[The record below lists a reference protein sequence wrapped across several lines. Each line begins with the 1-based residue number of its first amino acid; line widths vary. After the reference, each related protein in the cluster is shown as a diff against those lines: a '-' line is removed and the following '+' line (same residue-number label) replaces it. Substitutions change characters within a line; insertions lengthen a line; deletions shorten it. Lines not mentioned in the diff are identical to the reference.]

1 MQNIFLVRNWL
12 LFLLI
17 FSYLPL
23 MAQTADSTAAPA
35 PVVKKKKPAATHVVA
50 DSLRPKPRPAT
61 VAVRKDTAR
70 AAVRKDTVGI
80 AVRRDT
86 VGKAALPVTFL
97 PGDTSAHKTDST
109 AVAAV
114 PKPQPVS
121 AYDLYLKKLAAEN
134 ILLKPGRPVFYDTN
148 PLRPYRNLDWLVYV
162 VAGIVLLLSII
173 RLSYTKYFTDLFR
186 AFLNPTL
193 SQRQLK
199 DQLSQ
204 APFPNMLLNVFF
216 AISLGVYLYLVL
228 YRQQVF
234 PQAEPWLLIPGLI
247 VLVAVVYGIKY
258 MMLRF
263 CGWLFGNSELAD
275 AYIFI
280 LYLINKILGVLL
292 VPFLVV
298 LAFCDVEIARTFLY
312 ISIFFISLLVV
323 YRYIRSYSL
332 VKQYLS
338 FSKLH
343 FFLYL
348 CAFEVAPVLIL
359 TKVLLNIW
367 LTGNP

>member
-1 MQNIFLVRNWL
+1 M
-12 LFLLI
+12 
-17 FSYLPL
+17 
-23 MAQTADSTAAPA
+23 MAQTADSAAVPA
-35 PVVKKKKPAATHVVA
+35 PVVKKRPAATHAVS
-50 DSLRPKPRPAT
+50 DSLRPKPRPAK
-61 VAVRKDTAR
+61 VAVKKDTTRVIA
-70 AAVRKDTVGI
+70 KDTVRRAVTPATAASPADTGI
-80 AVRRDT
+80 
-86 VGKAALPVTFL
+86 
-97 PGDTSAHKTDST
+97 HKTDS
-109 AVAAV
+109 AALAAV
-114 PKPQPVS
+114 PKPKPVS
-121 AYDLYLKKLAAEN
+121 EYDLYLKKLAEEN
-134 ILLKPGRPVFYDTN
+134 VFLKPGKPLFRDTN
-148 PLRPYRNLDWLVYV
+148 ILRPFRNMDWLVYLV
-162 VAGIVLLLSII
+162 GGVLLLLSII
-173 RLSYTKYFTDLFR
+173 RLAYTKYFVDLFR
-186 AFLNPTL
+186 AFFNPTL

-204 APFPNMLLNVFF
+204 APFPNMLLNAFF
-216 AISLGVYLYLVL
+216 AVSLGVYLYLVL

-234 PQAEPWLLIPGLI
+234 PQAEPWLLIPGLVI
-247 VLVAVVYGIKY
+247 LVAAVYGIKY
-258 MMLRF
+258 VMLRF

-298 LAFCDVEIARTFLY
+298 LAFCDVEIAHTFLY
-312 ISIFFISLLVV
+312 ISIFFIILLVL